1 MEISV
6 IITICLLVGSISY
19 AVFSR
24 NTAMWLLPIFI
35 IGNNALG
42 FADDYFLSIPGVY
55 NVKDIA
61 FAALFLFAL
70 VRLWAF
76 KKFAYNKV
84 MVVFYALIIFFFVQL
99 LISIVK
105 YGNIEATLVV
115 FRKQIYYL
123 SFLFS
128 CIIFSSVSR
137 SEFYRFLKVFF
148 TLLFIQSFMYVLKST
163 TGINY
168 FGVDDFHVIARG
180 EVEIV
185 RNFRAFPNY
194 IFLLIVFCTVFIR
207 NSYVKYSLLLLI
219 FLTIFF
225 SYTRQWLLLGIFF
238 AAASDFFRKSL
249 FRHRLKVMVRYFTIM
264 LVGILAFQ
272 ALFSESFNY
281 FIERLAKLQ
290 EDGLGDSSF
299 NIRVEMVGAGIDYIF
314 SHDPFFGI
322 GYIKRS
328 AFSHTYNVK
337 NFGSEMGDAAWGNLV
352 VQYGIIGNLILWLFI
367 FLMLREAIRFYRMCP
382 HEKKWITIFIIL
394 AFAILPLHSML
405 TNVLQLPSP
414 VSYLPWALFFVERF
428 DYWEKEKL
436 NG

>member
-1 MEISV
+1 MEVSS
-6 IITICLLVGSISY
+6 IITICLLLGSISF
-19 AVFSR
+19 AVFSG

-35 IGNNALG
+35 LGNNALG
-42 FADDYFLSIPGVY
+42 FADDHFLSIPGVY
-55 NVKDIA
+55 NIKDIA
-61 FAALFLFAL
+61 FGALFLFAL
-70 VRLWAF
+70 FRLWAF
-76 KKFAYNKV
+76 RKIAKNKV
-84 MVVFYALIIFFFVQL
+84 MVAFYGLIIFIFVQL
-99 LISIVK
+99 VISIVK
-105 YGNIEATLVV
+105 YGNIEATIVV

-123 SFLFS
+123 GFLFS
-128 CIIFSSVSR
+128 CIIFSSVTR
-137 SEFYRFLKVFF
+137 REFYAFIKVFF
-148 TLLFIQSFMYVLKST
+148 TLLFLQCIMYVLKST
-163 TGINY
+163 TGINF
-168 FGVDDFHVIARG
+168 FGVDDFQVITTE

-194 IFLLIVFCTVFIR
+194 IFLLIVFCTVFISNAFVR
-207 NSYVKYSLLLLI
+207 YSLLLLI

-238 AAASDFFRKSL
+238 VVASDFFRKAL
-249 FRHRLKVMVRYFTIM
+249 FRHRFKVLLRYFVIITMGAI
-264 LVGILAFQ
+264 IFQ
-272 ALFSESFNY
+272 ALFTESFDY
-281 FIERLAKLQ
+281 FIERLAELQ

-299 NIRVEMVGAGIDYIF
+299 NIRVEMVAAGIDYIF

-328 AFSHTYNVK
+328 AFSHTSNVK

-352 VQYGIIGNLILWLFI
+352 VQYGIIGNLILWFFI

-382 HEKKWITIFIIL
+382 DEKRWITIFIIL
-394 AFAILPLHSML
+394 SFAILPLHSML
-405 TNVLQLPSP
+405 TNILELPSP